1 MTRLIGFQDKRIT
14 IRQADNERCIHYISD
29 IVTPCVYTIEF
40 LLSSTDTLL
49 RKWWIRYYTNNHHKP
64 FHLSN
69 TGDEKNIIILWR
81 GSMGKAQL
89 RYPQKQRFWFW
100 DFGSNNWVQDIIVI
114 HTYFC
119 TCLLSCS
126 LTGHYYWENIF
137 FRSHQAFRSLLP
149 TRVRPI
155 VWSRQLIGRFIGIGR
170 LLEPQ
175 ITKIP
180 ISDRYRIRRLL
191 GPISVDRYGYIK
203 NPNLGKINTSN

>member
-1 MTRLIGFQDKRIT
+1 MNDAFIIFQILW
-14 IRQADNERCIHYISD
+14 H
-29 IVTPCVYTIEF
+29 PVYTIEF

-69 TGDEKNIIILWR
+69 TGDEKKIILWR

-170 LLEPQ
+170 L
-175 ITKIP
+175 
-180 ISDRYRIRRLL
+180 
-191 GPISVDRYGYIK
+191 
-203 NPNLGKINTSN
+203 